1 MTKKVGTNLEEKLI
15 NLFLSFM
22 KIIRKQ
28 ADQLFSIFKEQL
40 KDK

>member
-1 MTKKVGTNLEEKLI
+1 MEEKLI

-28 ADQLFSIFKEQL
+28 ADQLFSIFGKQL
-40 KDK
+40 KKINSQKL